1 MSVRSA
7 LLPSGLHVASIIGAG
22 TLTDGRFQPFAFL
35 PIPREIP
42 GSFIGLT
49 NPNSMEAFK
58 MQSLEK
64 AIFSMAGKTN
74 GNQAH
79 PVKVPSW
86 TMAWM
91 VGGIG
96 LMKS

>member
-1 MSVRSA
+1 MAVFHSRFFLFRRDPRKFYWIDEPKFNGSLQDAVQEEAILLVR
-7 LLPSGLHVASIIGAG
+7 
-22 TLTDGRFQPFAFL
+22 
-35 PIPREIP
+35 
-42 GSFIGLT
+42 
-49 NPNSMEAFK
+49 
-58 MQSLEK
+58 
-64 AIFSMAGKTN
+64 KTN

-79 PVKVPSW
+79 PVKVPLW